1 MRARLLSDV
10 DGLDGRALRKHGI
23 FQPIFGGPAD
33 GPRWLIISPG
43 KIRSRFEPIVTVCC
57 WDEAHRECCCGVG
70 QGSGGSRLR
79 ENMLVQTIETTRV
92 PRPKPPWP
100 PIFFNSSWTGSS
112 RETGRS
118 RNEGNYQATS
128 VDVLRTL
135 RGGKAGG
142 EHGHH
147 QSMHP
152 SVGTRIATAG
162 RLQVSGASQEEK
174 RLQDAG
180 WFAKLTPGAPIS
192 VQRRGDGTERL

>member
-1 MRARLLSDV
+1 MLLGRSPPRVLLWRRA
-10 DGLDGRALRKHGI
+10 GLWWFEASRKYAR
-23 FQPIFGGPAD
+23 PNNRNDESAEAEAAVA
-33 GPRWLIISPG
+33 SP
-43 KIRSRFEPIVTVCC
+43 F
-57 WDEAHRECCCGVG
+57 
-70 QGSGGSRLR
+70 
-79 ENMLVQTIETTRV
+79 
-92 PRPKPPWP
+92 
-100 PIFFNSSWTGSS
+100 FFNSSWTGSS
-112 RETGRS
+112 RKTGRS

-142 EHGHH
+142 EHGHN

-152 SVGTRIATAG
+152 SVGSPIATAG